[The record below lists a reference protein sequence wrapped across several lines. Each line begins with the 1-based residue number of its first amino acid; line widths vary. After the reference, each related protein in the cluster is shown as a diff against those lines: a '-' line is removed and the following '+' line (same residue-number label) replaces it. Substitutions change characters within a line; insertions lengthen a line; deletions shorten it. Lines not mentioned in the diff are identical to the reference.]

1 MTLIDW
7 SCLVNTGTNKQTNKE
22 ASKDT
27 NQSVKARQC
36 LLSVWILQQHSNPSF
51 RISLPKSSDM
61 GEAGFAACLVELYI
75 CFVCCHLLRKLRM
88 ENLYHKLYIQDRQ
101 A

>member
-1 MTLIDW
+1 MTEVVWLIQEQT
-7 SCLVNTGTNKQTNKE
+7 SKQTKKQVRIQINL
-22 ASKDT
+22 SKQGNAYYQFEFCNNIPT
-27 NQSVKARQC
+27 PHFEYPV
-36 LLSVWILQQHSNPSF
+36 
-51 RISLPKSSDM
+51 PKSSDM

-75 CFVCCHLLRKLRM
+75 CFVCCHLLRKLKM